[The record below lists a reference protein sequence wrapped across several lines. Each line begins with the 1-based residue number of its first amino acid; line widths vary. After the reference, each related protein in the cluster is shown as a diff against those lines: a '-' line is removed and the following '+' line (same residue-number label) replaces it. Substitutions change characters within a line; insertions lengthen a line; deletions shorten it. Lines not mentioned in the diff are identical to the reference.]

1 LFPLFAT
8 GFVDTSGKFAI
19 GINNTS
25 GTGGTAGAVNIGGA
39 RKYLRDFSKKFEI
52 TLTLFSGGKMKARL
66 IQLAICLMTC
76 LTWSL
81 PAPQQGVRIKG
92 TVPRDFRLQVFSWIS
107 FCQEPE
113 YPIRAVSNFCEN

>member
-8 GFVDTSGKFAI
+8 GFVETGGKFAI

-25 GTGGTAGAVNIGGA
+25 GTGGTAGIVNIGGA

-52 TLTLFSGGKMKARL
+52 TLMLFSGTWGKMKARF

-92 TVPRDFRLQVFSWIS
+92 TVPRDFRLQVFFMDQFLTS
-107 FCQEPE
+107 P
-113 YPIRAVSNFCEN
+113 